1 VRLSLSGWRLDY
13 FTTEAVFCQALF
25 FEAFER
31 SELGSFSTSQCQL
44 VFLNVYW
51 FFSKAS
57 G

>member
-1 VRLSLSGWRLDY
+1 LIILPQKRFFVKLY
-13 FTTEAVFCQALF
+13 F

>member
-1 VRLSLSGWRLDY
+1 LIILPQKRFFVKLY
-13 FTTEAVFCQALF
+13 F

-31 SELGSFSTSQCQL
+31 SELGLLQTSQCQL
-44 VFLNVYW
+44 VFFSVYW